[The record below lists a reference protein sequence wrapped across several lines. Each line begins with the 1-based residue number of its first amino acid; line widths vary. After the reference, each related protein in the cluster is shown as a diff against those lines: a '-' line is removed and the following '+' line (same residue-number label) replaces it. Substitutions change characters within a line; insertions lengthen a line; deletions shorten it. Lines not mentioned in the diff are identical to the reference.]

1 MRTTTHRYGRVAAI
15 LAAGLMAFSF
25 AAQAAE
31 SADSDLSST
40 LLSLKV
46 KAVLLEKFGTD
57 ALHVDA
63 KGVGSKITLT
73 GTVSKRATRE
83 LSGDIAKS
91 VKGVTSVDNDLKL
104 AEYQTKEKV
113 GAAVTETERE
123 VKDGLLEI
131 KVREALIEKLGAAGT
146 TVGTDAAS
154 GTLTLEF
161 PKDMTA
167 AHRAQAE
174 EAVKAVS
181 GVVKVVTVDK
191 KN

>member
-1 MRTTTHRYGRVAAI
+1 MRSTINLYTRVAAI
-15 LAAGLMAFSF
+15 LGVGLMAFSF
-25 AAQAAE
+25 VAQAEA
-31 SADSDLSST
+31 SPNSDTSQV

-46 KAVLLEKFGTD
+46 QMVLLEKFGTD

-63 KGVGSKITLT
+63 TANGSKITLT

-104 AEYQTKEKV
+104 AEYQTGEKV

-131 KVREALIEKLGAAGT
+131 KVREALIEKLGGAGM

-167 AHRAQAE
+167 EHRAQAE
-174 EAVKAVS
+174 AAAKAVS
-181 GVVKVVTVDK
+181 GVVKIVTIDK
-191 KN
+191 KA